1 MTSELTDADK
11 ATMDK
16 IRKLLDKAASTTFP
30 AEKEAFQKKAED
42 LMVQHNLDAALVER
56 STGQDGKRE
65 DMRTRGGFY
74 QYQRDLWRAVAEL
87 HFCLYWTQQY
97 GLTQDEYCAQQGL
110 AKRPKWMESRGR
122 YITQKRHRLVGRVV
136 NTTSAR
142 VMAQYLE
149 EAIERAVKDVLH
161 TADDHAHHG
170 NAAHS
175 FRRGVVEDLVERVGQ
190 RYQNRL
196 SADKARVAAAEAAV
210 ARRAGDGFSAST
222 TVALA
227 DFEQSE
233 HDKNMDHL
241 RGEGWSAR
249 QRAQAAQDARDRA
262 DREAAHAQWAK
273 ANPEQ
278 ARAEAEAK
286 KEESHKYWAKRMG
299 GRQSSGGGADNTDW
313 GAYARG
319 RKAAA
324 NISIDQQ
331 TDHRAAKGRLT
342 HG

>member
-1 MTSELTDADK
+1 MSQELTDADK

-30 AEKEAFQKKAED
+30 AEKETFQKKAED
-42 LMVQHNLDAALVER
+42 LMVQYNLDAALVER

-74 QYQRDLWRAVAEL
+74 QYQRDLWKAVAEL

-97 GLTQDEYCAQQGL
+97 SLTKDEYCVQQGF
-110 AKRPKWMESRGR
+110 AKHPKWMESRGR
-122 YITQKRHRLVGRVV
+122 YISQKRHRLVGRFV

-149 EAIERAVKDVLH
+149 EAIERAVRETLH
-161 TADDHAHHG
+161 TPDDRAHHG

-190 RYQNRL
+190 RYRDRL
-196 SADKARVAAAEAAV
+196 SADKARVSAAEAAA
-210 ARRAGDGFSAST
+210 ARAAGAGFSAST

-249 QRAQAAQDARDRA
+249 QRASAAQDARDRA
-262 DREAAHAQWAK
+262 EREAAYAQWAR
-273 ANPEQ
+273 ANPEE
-278 ARAEAEAK
+278 ARAKAEAEAEK
-286 KEESHKYWAKRMG
+286 SRKYWSRRMG
-299 GRQSSGGGADNTDW
+299 GRTSSGGADNTDW

-319 RKAAA
+319 RRAASS
-324 NISIDQQ
+324 ISIDQQ